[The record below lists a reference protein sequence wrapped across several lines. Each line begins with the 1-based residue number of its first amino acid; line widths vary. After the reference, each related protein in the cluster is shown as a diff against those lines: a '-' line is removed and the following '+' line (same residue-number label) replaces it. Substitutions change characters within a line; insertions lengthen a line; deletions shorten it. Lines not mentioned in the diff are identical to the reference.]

1 MKTQEK
7 DIKEIKSF
15 FNSYSRTFSSIYSE
29 DDKSR
34 SIFDKLMDKLFRQA
48 VYQRYAF
55 TLEETAKDS
64 IGSILDVGCGPG
76 HHTIA
81 FLNQGKTV
89 TALDVADEMVEL
101 TKEKVSQLNKNDECE
116 FIVSDY
122 MEHEF
127 DKKFDAIA
135 VLGFFDYVSDPVT
148 VLKKLIHDAN
158 KEIYISIPN
167 ESGILGL
174 QRKIRYKLRNCPLYS
189 YSKSFLVECLK
200 EAGCYEY
207 TEIRRASRGFFVVIR
222 KELQER

>member
-1 MKTQEK
+1 MDNQKN
-7 DIKEIKSF
+7 EIEEVKNF

-34 SIFDKLMDKLFRQA
+34 SLFDKLMDKMFRQA
-48 VYQRYAF
+48 VYARYEL
-55 TLEETAKDS
+55 TLKETIKDE
-64 IGSILDVGCGPG
+64 IKTVLDVGCGPG
-76 HHTIA
+76 HHTVA

-101 TKEKVSQLNKNDECE
+101 TKSKVKQINKIEDCD

-122 MEHEF
+122 MTHNFE
-127 DKKFDAIA
+127 KKFDAIA

-148 VLKKLIHDAN
+148 VLKKLINDA
-158 KEIYISIPN
+158 KQEVYISIPN

-189 YSKSFLVECLK
+189 YSKKFLVQCLSD
-200 EAGCYEY
+200 AGCLEY
-207 TEIRRASRGFFVVIR
+207 TEIKKTSRGFFVVIR
-222 KELQER
+222 KELQK